1 MALNILE
8 LPLEMVAEVV
18 KHVDYNGLLSL
29 RRTCTIMKELA
40 EAEAGQIAAIKRIIF
55 NDHPAQNSFQLTL
68 YNSKPPLFLL
78 RFSDITKRWTYGR
91 IQHFNFEIPNDQYL
105 EFLPQF
111 REILPTCVIE
121 TFKFASKKE
130 LYISLFESFL
140 DGLTITEKCLSGY
153 CYYNDKDW
161 DLAYETIKRLQFN
174 TAQLGVHQYVRHGD
188 KMVLADVV
196 DGLILTRDYHEHIKE
211 PASLAVSILARRCFH
226 LELECSWLSEVDVNE
241 AVHKLPQLGKKTYL
255 FTRLSKGVPRKN
267 FTVGTMNVLL
277 DITDSTGEMEIWHDG
292 MRRRDRS

>member
-55 NDHPAQNSFQLTL
+55 NDH
-68 YNSKPPLFLL
+68 
-78 RFSDITKRWTYGR
+78 
-91 IQHFNFEIPNDQYL
+91 HFNFEIPNDQYL

-211 PASLAVSILARRCFH
+211 P
-226 LELECSWLSEVDVNE
+226 
-241 AVHKLPQLGKKTYL
+241 KLPQLGKKTYL